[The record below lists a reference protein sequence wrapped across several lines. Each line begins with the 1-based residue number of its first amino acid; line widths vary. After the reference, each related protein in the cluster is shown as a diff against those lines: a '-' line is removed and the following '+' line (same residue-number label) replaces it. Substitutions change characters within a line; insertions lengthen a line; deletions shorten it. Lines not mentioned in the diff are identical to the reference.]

1 MLTAVVSLVV
11 GLALLCV
18 VFLTMVRLSELS
30 AIMARFEDGKPE
42 MRPQ

>member
-30 AIMARFEDGKPE
+30 AFITSFKDGKPE
-42 MRPQ
+42 MRH